1 MTGAPGAR
9 ERSLARLHVPAG
21 TAGARVVGAAV
32 GAAAAEAGLDE
43 GVAAELG
50 GVAAAVVRAVGER
63 GFDEAAEAVVDVEVV
78 RSGHR
83 VVVRIDDLG
92 LPFAYRDEDE
102 LDGTAIA
109 DAVADGAV
117 DEVRHEWRGRDGNRT
132 TLARHLG
139 TGPDHRADPLT
150 GDGAPPPDAVGHPHD
165 DAEADAAGVPTDA
178 APGHHARLAGPG
190 DADEIC
196 RLAWRTYG
204 PTYQHD
210 EYYQPERLAQLL
222 ADGAQV
228 SFVTV
233 LDDGGLVGHSA
244 VVLDEPGAVV
254 VEGGRAM
261 VDPRYRGHHLMAAT
275 HELRDHWFAEHGVL
289 ALEGVAVTAH
299 TRSQPDGPVLSVMLG
314 FLPPIRFAGIEG
326 TETSL
331 REAVVG
337 GIVPM
342 ADLPRAAVL
351 LPRRDADAL
360 RDLYGTTVLPRDL
373 AVADDDGPIAAAS
386 DLDLHLA
393 ADLGHA
399 AVRARTIGTDLAD
412 ALRQRLDVV
421 ARSGIEVTYLD
432 LALDDPAI
440 SWAVD
445 VAADAGFVF
454 SGLRPLQRHGV
465 DEVRYQHLGATPVD
479 PDAIHLRH
487 PQAQAL
493 LSYVLAQRPEAR

>member
-1 MTGAPGAR
+1 MTGAPGAQ
-9 ERSLARLHVPAG
+9 ERSLARLHVPAD
-21 TAGARVVGAAV
+21 AVGARVVGAAV
-32 GAAAAEAGLDE
+32 GAAAAESGLDE
-43 GVAAELG
+43 DVAAELG
-50 GVAAAVVRAVGER
+50 AAAAAVARAVGER
-63 GFDEAAEAVVDVEVV
+63 GFDEGAEAVVDVEVV

-83 VVVRIDDLG
+83 VVVRLDDLG

-102 LDGTAIA
+102 LDGAAIA
-109 DAVADGAV
+109 AAVADGAV
-117 DEVRHEWRGRDGNRT
+117 DEVGHEWRGRDGNRT
-132 TLARHLG
+132 TLARHLA
-139 TGPDHRADPLT
+139 TGPDHR
-150 GDGAPPPDAVGHPHD
+150 DGPSGGEEAPAADAVGHPHD
-165 DAEADAAGVPTDA
+165 DAEADAAGAPTDV
-178 APGHHARLAGPG
+178 APGHHARLAEPA
-190 DADEIC
+190 DAEEIC
-196 RLAWRTYG
+196 RLTWRTYG

-210 EYYQPERLAQLL
+210 EYYQPERLARLL

-275 HELRDHWFAEHGVL
+275 HDLRDRWFAEHGVL

-314 FLPPIRFAGIEG
+314 FLPPVRFAGIDG
-326 TETSL
+326 TETSR

-337 GIVPM
+337 GIIPM
-342 ADLPRAAVL
+342 ADLPRATVRI
-351 LPRRDADAL
+351 PRRDADAL
-360 RDLYGTTVLPRDL
+360 RDLYATTVLPRDL
-373 AVADDDGPIAAAS
+373 VDAGDDGPTTATS
-386 DLDLHLA
+386 ELDLHVA

-399 AVRARTIGTDLAD
+399 VVRVRTIGDDLAD
-412 ALRQRLDVV
+412 ALRRRLDVV

-454 SGLRPLQRHGV
+454 SGVRPLQRHGV
-465 DEVRYQHLGATPVD
+465 DEVRYQHLGAMPVD
-479 PDAIHLRH
+479 RDAIHLRH

-493 LSYVLAQRPEAR
+493 LEYVLAQRQEVR